1 MRTKGRIFPI
11 KVTKKN
17 ETVVTILRLLKTWLK
32 SKLGAI
38 FKKFG
43 TKKKTADKIRAIDI
57 IRIT

>member
-43 TKKKTADKIRAIDI
+43 TKKNTADKIRAIEM
-57 IRIT
+57 TSMT